1 MIFAILNQKGGVGKS
16 TITVNLSYGLAK
28 QGKRTLL
35 VDLDPQAHSSLIYC
49 LEIPTDGTIKEAFLD
64 RGLDL
69 HRLIRP
75 AVVTGETVEAL
86 FLIPSNIHL
95 AIAAEQIIARTHR
108 EKLLFNHLRKI
119 TGEFD
124 FIVLDCPP
132 NLGVLTVNAIYAADR
147 IIIPTTYGKYSLDG
161 IADLFNSIAEIKETK
176 AFPYQILRN
185 ALDVRTTQTNQF
197 VESQLAPLADHLLKT
212 IIRRTEAI
220 NQAQINSEPIF
231 TFDPKGNGTQ
241 DFTAL
246 TQELLSYV

>member
-1 MIFAILNQKGGVGKS
+1 MIYAILNQKGGVGKS
-16 TITVNLSYGLAK
+16 TIAVNLSYGLA
-28 QGKRTLL
+28 QCGKRTLL

-49 LEIPTDGTIKEAFLD
+49 SDISKDGTIKEAFLD
-64 RGLDL
+64 RGRDL
-69 HRLIRP
+69 HTLIRP
-75 AVVTGETVEAL
+75 AMVAGEPLETL

-108 EKLLFNHLRKI
+108 EKLLFNQLRKI
-119 TGEFD
+119 TREFD

-132 NLGVLTVNAIYAADR
+132 NLGVLTVNAIYSADR

-197 VESQLAPLADHLLKT
+197 VESQLAPLADHLLNT

-231 TFDPKGNGTQ
+231 TFDPKGNGAQ

-246 TQELLSYV
+246 TKEILNHG